1 MSNPYDS
8 IVTMRNIIHQLRQTQ
23 IQNANLAG
31 KWAREEIKQAA
42 DLNNNIGNVP
52 ELAQRANKLAGVFQE
67 IYNSASSASRQLDNM
82 AKMLDELKY

>member
-8 IVTMRNIIHQLRQTQ
+8 IVTMRNIIHELRQTQ
-23 IQNANLAG
+23 IYNANLAG

-52 ELAQRANKLAGVFQE
+52 ELAQRADQLAGVLQE
-67 IYNSASSASRQLDNM
+67 IYNSASSASWKLDNLE
-82 AKMLDELKY
+82 KMLDGLKY